1 MRLFALSAA
10 ALIFVGSQ
18 AFAQQQEGGER
29 PRNPTGATNAQD
41 QGRERRGQHAD
52 QHKDRMNAHLAATV
66 LLGNNEEVAIGKFAQ
81 SKAQNARVKQF
92 AQMMVSDHEKF
103 GQQLMKYAPQGAAV
117 ELKTTD
123 TAGQGVAE
131 QSNNRTKNNED
142 NQTTNNQPNNN
153 QGQATANQNTD
164 RNKDVAGQTTGNREE
179 YARGFNADGKQ
190 GGPMLEANREAAQ
203 ICLTLTEQEL
213 GRHQGAEFDK
223 CYIGQQ
229 IGAHIG
235 MLAKLQA
242 YERHSQGDLQKV
254 FRDGAAK
261 TQEHL
266 DQARAIMKELDS
278 NRSATSSTAN

>member
-1 MRLFALSAA
+1 MRWFALSAI
-10 ALIFVGSQ
+10 ALFFVGSQ
-18 AFAQQQEGGER
+18 ALAQQENSGER
-29 PRNPTGATNAQD
+29 ARKQAGTTNSQD
-41 QGRERRGQHAD
+41 QTREQRGPHAD
-52 QHKDRMNAHLAATV
+52 QHKDRMNAHLAAAV

-103 GQQLMKYAPQGAAV
+103 GQQLVKHAPEEAAV
-117 ELKTTD
+117 ELRTTG

-131 QSNNRTKNNED
+131 QSTNRTTTNEDTQATKKDPNNE
-142 NQTTNNQPNNN
+142 
-153 QGQATANQNTD
+153 QGQVSANQNTD
-164 RNKDVAGQTTGNREE
+164 RNKDVASQTTGNRDE
-179 YARGFNADGKQ
+179 YARGFNADGKA
-190 GGPMLEANREAAQ
+190 GGPMLQANREAAEM
-203 ICLTLTEQEL
+203 CLSLTEQEL
-213 GRHQGAEFDK
+213 SRHQGAEFDK

-242 YERHSQGDLQKV
+242 YERHCQGDLQKV
-254 FRDGAAK
+254 FHDGAAK

-278 NRSATSSTAN
+278 NRSATSTTAN